1 MQSEQTSGEEES
13 NLGPALWSV
22 AVAGALVT
30 LTSPVLFG
38 ATGVVSVGIGAAM
51 AVANLWLVGRTVK
64 AFLGARGSRPSWG
77 ALAVVKLIAMFL
89 LLGAAVKNGWLEVLP
104 LGFGY
109 AALPLGIVLS
119 QFRASSSVVPPKA
132 GGTVRGEG

>member
-1 MQSEQTSGEEES
+1 MQSEQTNGEEES

-30 LTSPVLFG
+30 FTSPVLFG
-38 ATGVVSVGIGAAM
+38 AAGVVSVGFGAAL

-64 AFLGARGSRPSWG
+64 AFLGVSGTRPSW
-77 ALAVVKLIAMFL
+77 ALLAVVKLGAILL
-89 LLGAAVKNGWLEVLP
+89 LLGALVKQGWLEILP

-119 QFRASSSVVPPKA
+119 QFRASTP
-132 GGTVRGEG
+132 VRGEG